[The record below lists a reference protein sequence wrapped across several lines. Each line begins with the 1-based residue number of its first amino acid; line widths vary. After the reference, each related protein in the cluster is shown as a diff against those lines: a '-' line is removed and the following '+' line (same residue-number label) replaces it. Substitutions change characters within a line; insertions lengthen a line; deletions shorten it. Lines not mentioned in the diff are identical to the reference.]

1 MHPFT
6 HLGNA
11 KLIFGNGEINKLADL
26 VKPYKSVQF
35 ITGKHFVETESW
47 AEIQTKLRQ
56 ANVHFNHNIVSGEP
70 TPQIVDSLTEIARL
84 QEVEVVVAIGGGS
97 VLDAGK
103 AVAAMLCHQGSVL
116 DYLEGIGTKTPEANT
131 LPLIAV
137 PTTAGTG
144 SEATKNAVIG
154 QRGEK
159 PFKKSLRHDAFV
171 PRLAILDP
179 QLAVGTPKLVTLACS
194 MDSFCQL
201 LESLVSTKA
210 TPLTHALALQG
221 ISLFS
226 QGSQLFTDT
235 LYGTPTELELRGKL
249 ALAAYLSGLSLANGG
264 LGTVHGIAGP
274 LGAVCNIPHGAACGI
289 LLGPVFRRLLEKS
302 SIKQFTLAR
311 QTLFGETI
319 DDLEAIDLFEQWAK
333 PLGKLSDYGLRK
345 SDIDA
350 VVAHADNKNSPV
362 SLDENEMKQLLLEL
376 L

>member
-1 MHPFT
+1 MDPFT

-11 KLIFGNGEINKLADL
+11 KLIFGNGEITKLADL
-26 VKPYKSVQF
+26 LKPYQSVLI
-35 ITGKHFVETESW
+35 ITGKHFIETESW
-47 AEIQTKLRQ
+47 AVIQTKLRQ
-56 ANVHFNHNIVSGEP
+56 ANIPFNHNIVSGEP
-70 TPQIVDSLTEIARL
+70 TPQIVDNLTEMARL
-84 QEVEVVVAIGGGS
+84 HGVDIVVAIGGGS

-103 AVAAMLCHQGSVL
+103 AIAAMLCHQGSVL
-116 DYLEGIGTKTPEANT
+116 DYLEGVGTKTPDANT

-154 QRGEK
+154 QRGEN

-171 PRLAILDP
+171 PHLAIIDP
-179 QLAVGTPKLVTLACS
+179 QLAVGTPRLVTLACS
-194 MDSFCQL
+194 MDALCQL

-221 ISLFS
+221 ISLFA
-226 QGSQLFTDT
+226 QGSPLFSDT
-235 LYGTPTELELRGKL
+235 LYGTPAELELRGKL

-274 LGAVCNIPHGAACGI
+274 LGAVCSIPHGAACGI
-289 LLGPVFRRLLEKS
+289 LLAPVFRRLLAKS

-311 QTLFGETI
+311 QTLFGEAI
-319 DDLEAIDLFEQWAK
+319 DDMEAINLFEQWAK
-333 PLGKLSDYGLRK
+333 PLGKLSDYGL
-345 SDIDA
+345 SELDIDA
-350 VVAHADNKNSPV
+350 VIAHADNKNSPV
-362 SLDENEMKQLLLEL
+362 SLDENEMKQLLLDL